1 MHSALLRHYQV
12 PKARNAWLPGLL
24 AAGVNVLLLLA
35 LTWLQRGRPADTTPL
50 RVRPAVL
57 RDIVRPRPLRT
68 PTPPRPEPLKRP
80 PKPLKLER
88 PKPLLERPKP
98 QFAPMQKMLLEAD
111 LTPLKLRDALDVP
124 VVVPPEDAQF
134 ETSAP
139 VATPHKL
146 EYGIGE
152 VDEPPKQIRHVRPR
166 YPSAAERKRIQ
177 GLVRIAFTVDTR
189 GRVGKVEV
197 LDSQPPG
204 IFDEAAIAS
213 ARRWRFV
220 SGKVEGKPV
229 NTRCSIVIRFR
240 LEE

>member
-1 MHSALLRHYQV
+1 MHSALLRYYQA
-12 PKARNAWLPGLL
+12 PKARNAWLSLLL

-35 LTWLQRGRPADTTPL
+35 LTWLQRGQPPDANAL
-50 RVRPAVL
+50 RIRPAVL
-57 RDIVRPRPLRT
+57 RDIVRPRPLRM
-68 PTPPRPEPLKRP
+68 PTPPRPEPPKRP
-80 PKPLKLER
+80 PEPLKLAR

-98 QFAPMQKMLLEAD
+98 QFAPMQKMLLKAD

-134 ETSAP
+134 EASAP
-139 VATPHKL
+139 VATPHRL
-146 EYGIGE
+146 EYGVGE

-166 YPSAAERKRIQ
+166 YPSAAERKHIQ
-177 GLVRIAFTVDTR
+177 GLVNIAFTVDAQ
-189 GRVGKVEV
+189 GRVGKLEV

-220 SGKVEGKPV
+220 PGKVEGKPV
-229 NTRCSIVIRFR
+229 NTRCSIAIRFR

>member
-1 MHSALLRHYQV
+1 
-12 PKARNAWLPGLL
+12 
-24 AAGVNVLLLLA
+24 
-35 LTWLQRGRPADTTPL
+35 
-50 RVRPAVL
+50 
-57 RDIVRPRPLRT
+57 
-68 PTPPRPEPLKRP
+68 
-80 PKPLKLER
+80 
-88 PKPLLERPKP
+88 
-98 QFAPMQKMLLEAD
+98 MQKMLLKAE
-111 LTPLKLRDALDVP
+111 LTPLRLRDALDVP

-139 VATPHKL
+139 AATPHRL

-152 VDEPPKQIRHVRPR
+152 VDEPPRPVRHVRPR

-189 GRVGKVEV
+189 GRVGKIEV

-220 SGKVEGKPV
+220 PGKVEGKPV

-240 LEE
+240 LQD